1 MDLNTLPIEMYED
14 DEFLIRGTLRDGRP
28 RLRVYRPSRTMVVLG
43 RGSIP
48 AVELELDACL
58 ADGVPLYRRRGGGCS
73 VVLDPGNIIVS
84 VAQPEAGLNHTRR
97 HFDLL
102 TDWLLGGLRAIGL
115 VGVYRD
121 GSSDLALAER
131 KIAGSCVYR
140 SPGMLYYST
149 TLLVEPDVDKIERY
163 LKYPPR
169 EPEYRGKRSH
179 HEFVGRLVG
188 VGGITDTAHLA
199 TELEDNLCID
209 DLPEID
215 AHSPASAISQP

>member
-131 KIAGSCVYR
+131 KIAGSW
-140 SPGMLYYST
+140 
-149 TLLVEPDVDKIERY
+149 RY